1 MAFKQRVSGADASVG
16 EHHVGSL
23 RHGGQV
29 LAQPLPFR
37 RCPAFPC
44 ADLRTRPTLETR
56 QQTPHDDQPLLR
68 KERHRAARGAKLGE
82 RHLPTIEAGY
92 VDVAEVGRR
101 YLLDQRLDLL
111 IDGERVVAVVE
122 TYQGLPPVLRQRAA
136 GTGYNIPLRVRRA
149 TALIGLIRLLGLS
162 GGLRLIIKLMLDRR
176 VPGGV
181 KLIIPAAILYIIS
194 PVDLIHDFI
203 PFVGRFDDLIAGLAA
218 IALFLAMCPR
228 DVVMEHATGR
238 KPAPRQ
244 DEGGPHRRDVIEG
257 SYRYDEDDEQPSR

>member
-1 MAFKQRVSGADASVG
+1 M
-16 EHHVGSL
+16 
-23 RHGGQV
+23 
-29 LAQPLPFR
+29 
-37 RCPAFPC
+37 
-44 ADLRTRPTLETR
+44 
-56 QQTPHDDQPLLR
+56 
-68 KERHRAARGAKLGE
+68 
-82 RHLPTIEAGY
+82 
-92 VDVAEVGRR
+92 
-101 YLLDQRLDLL
+101 
-111 IDGERVVAVVE
+111 
-122 TYQGLPPVLRQRAA
+122 LRQRAA

-194 PVDLIHDFI
+194 PIDLIHDFI

-244 DEGGPHRRDVIEG
+244 DEGGPHRRDIIEG